1 MPEVNDQEGKELI
14 FQEGPLRLSRKT
26 IRAFNRTY
34 AIRRVEKVGVRR
46 DPLYIALGIAA
57 PLIGFVF
64 SFWPYLYWYEI
75 TLALVAAIGGIRA
88 AASIGVLYIQAG
100 AAYGVAAVW
109 WIKPLRRFQAAISDA
124 LES

>member
-46 DPLYIALGIAA
+46 DPLYIVLGIAVYVA
-57 PLIGFVF
+57 SSGTSSKIF
-64 SFWPYLYWYEI
+64 SRMNLSLTE
-75 TLALVAAIGGIRA
+75 VSRA
-88 AASIGVLYIQAG
+88 RATTSSPPTMHILMI
-100 AAYGVAAVW
+100 
-109 WIKPLRRFQAAISDA
+109 
-124 LES
+124 